1 MKKKK
6 SSKITDELQKEWVKV
21 GDELEEYTLKGRK
34 QMSLYEMYND
44 LHFRHLANRMKEICS
59 VFINEKVCVWCKR
72 DVDLDQMNGID
83 RMSYLESAICD
94 KCDEEHFTWSKDD
107 KRRNDTQAIVDKI
120 NKKKLE
126 IN

>member
-6 SSKITDELQKEWVKV
+6 SSKITDALQLEWKKV
-21 GDELEEYTLKGRK
+21 GDELEEYTMKGHK
-34 QMSLYEMYND
+34 QMSLVEMYND

-83 RMSYLESAICD
+83 RMSYLESAICE
-94 KCDEEHFTWSKDD
+94 KCEEEHFTWSKDD
-107 KRRNDTQAIVDKI
+107 KRRNDTQAIIDRINERKEKI
-120 NKKKLE
+120 N
-126 IN
+126 